1 MNRKYLEAFLI
12 AVLCIA
18 FIALCVLMA
27 TPAAAYEE
35 PVRTEKQEALH
46 EAAEILRACGY
57 AEDSAVIQ
65 ALQTAWW
72 EEQEALDIIAKVIQN
87 EADPQWC
94 EWEHSVAVG
103 AVVVN
108 RVRSE
113 YFPDTVKEVVE
124 APGQYL
130 ESYTRNFDKTSHLA
144 YEAAKAALDGDHN
157 VPGNAYWQDNKRQG
171 CYVWKAFQ
179 LDTGWF
185 QSTTYICCGIV
196 GVD

>member
-1 MNRKYLEAFLI
+1 MKHHRLTILI
-12 AVLCIA
+12 ATAAVLCVCGVMIA
-18 FIALCVLMA
+18 S
-27 TPAAAYEE
+27 PADAYEGK
-35 PVRTEKQEALH
+35 PVQTIKQEALH
-46 EAAEILRACGY
+46 ITADFLRNIGFTD
-57 AEDSAVIQ
+57 DSEVIKS
-65 ALQTAWW
+65 LQDAWW

-108 RVRSE
+108 RTKSP
-113 YFPDTVKEVVE
+113 YFPNTVREVVS

-130 ESYTRNFDKTSHLA
+130 ESYTRNFEKTSHLA

-157 VPGNAYWQDNKRQG
+157 VPSNAYWQDNKIQG
-171 CYVWKAFQ
+171 CYIWKSFL

-185 QSTTYICCGIV
+185 RSTTYICCGIPGV
-196 GVD
+196 G

>member
-1 MNRKYLEAFLI
+1 MSRKNLEAFLI

-35 PVRTEKQEALH
+35 PVRTARQEALH
-46 EAAEILRACGY
+46 EAADLLRACGY
-57 AEDSAVIQ
+57 AEDSTVIQ
-65 ALQTAWW
+65 SLQTTWW

-87 EADPQWC
+87 EADPEWC
-94 EWEHSVAVG
+94 AWEHSVAVG

-108 RVRSE
+108 RTKSSH
-113 YFPDTVKEVVE
+113 FPNTVKEVV
-124 APGQYL
+124 AQPGQYL
-130 ESYTRNFDKTSHLA
+130 ESYTYGFENTSRLA
-144 YEAAKAALDGDHN
+144 YEAAKAALDGDHD
-157 VPGNAYWQDNKRQG
+157 VPGNAYWQDTKVQG
-171 CYVWKAFQ
+171 VYVWKAFL

-185 QSTTYICCGIV
+185 RSTTYICCGIP